1 MINKKCLPY
10 THYTMCCGKYRAFS
24 VNASLPETSF
34 SSFFNFFNPFKATSL
49 VLCPK
54 AWCIFKINVSLANK

>member
-1 MINKKCLPY
+1 MINKKVSSLY
-10 THYTMCCGKYRAFS
+10 HYAMCCGKYRAFS

-34 SSFFNFFNPFKATSL
+34 SSFFNFFNPFKATLL

-54 AWCIFKINVSLANK
+54 AWSIFKINVSLANK